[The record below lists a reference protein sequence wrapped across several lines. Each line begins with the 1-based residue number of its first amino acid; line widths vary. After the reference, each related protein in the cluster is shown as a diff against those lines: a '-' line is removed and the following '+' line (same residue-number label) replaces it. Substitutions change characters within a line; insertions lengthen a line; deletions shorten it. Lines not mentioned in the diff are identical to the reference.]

1 MLSKTSRDGAVQELL
16 LEACHDV
23 CAAAAAAAL
32 GQRHSASPFSVHMR
46 GGCDAMVAA
55 LQHVFATASAIDRS
69 ARVILS
75 LGLMR

>member
-1 MLSKTSRDGAVQELL
+1 MLSKTSRDGAVQDLL
-16 LEACHDV
+16 LEACHDA

-32 GQRHSASPFSVHMR
+32 SQRHSASPLR
-46 GGCDAMVAA
+46 GGFDAMVTA